1 MSGGEILF
9 GSQMSGLKGFYLD
22 ITFSTDNA
30 TDPGGMKELYS
41 ISLNYNV
48 SSM

>member
-1 MSGGEILF
+1 M
-9 GSQMSGLKGFYLD
+9 D
-22 ITFSTDNA
+22 VTFTTDTA

-41 ISLNYNV
+41 IGLNYNV